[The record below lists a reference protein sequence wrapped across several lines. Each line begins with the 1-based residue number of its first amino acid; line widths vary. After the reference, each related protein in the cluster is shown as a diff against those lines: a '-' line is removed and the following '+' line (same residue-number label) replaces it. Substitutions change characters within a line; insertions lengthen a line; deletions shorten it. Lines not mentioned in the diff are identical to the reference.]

1 MIEVSMPTNIALI
14 KYMGKKDSTLN
25 VPDNSSLSYTLDN
38 LRTTVSLTPI
48 EDHQD
53 NWNSSEDQTRFIK
66 HLDFLRSKFNS
77 KQYFNITSEN
87 NFPSGCGLAS
97 SASSFA
103 ALTECFLKIQNI
115 DIDVDQ
121 KAALSRQGSG
131 SSCRYFYQPFALWND
146 EKVESVELPY
156 KKFIHHVIVISSDKK
171 EISSSQA
178 HSLVKSSLLYAGRKI
193 RAEKRLAELLNS
205 FREQNWQKSYEI
217 LWQEFQDML
226 ALFETAEKPFSYLK
240 LGSCFV
246 LHTLRDYW
254 NTHQDGPL
262 ITMDA
267 GPNVHL
273 LFREDQSNMAEMLSQ
288 AFRERYLV
296 L

>member
-1 MIEVSMPTNIALI
+1 
-14 KYMGKKDSTLN
+14 
-25 VPDNSSLSYTLDN
+25 
-38 LRTTVSLTPI
+38 
-48 EDHQD
+48 
-53 NWNSSEDQTRFIK
+53 
-66 HLDFLRSKFNS
+66 
-77 KQYFNITSEN
+77 
-87 NFPSGCGLAS
+87 
-97 SASSFA
+97 
-103 ALTECFLKIQNI
+103 
-115 DIDVDQ
+115 VDQ

-131 SSCRYFYQPFALWND
+131 SSCRSFYQPFALWND